1 MFETLA
7 ARVHSGGQPEE
18 GGDVSRQ
25 NDLVDKRNLAD
36 KRIAARKLQVSSDM
50 NITPMIDVLLVL
62 LVIFMQA
69 LPLSQKGIDVNLPS
83 EVRDANRKPDDVTQI
98 VLSYSAEKRISINS
112 IDVAMEE
119 LESRLNSV
127 YATRKDKTLWI
138 MGAGALRYGDVV
150 EVMDV
155 AKGAGVERIGI
166 VTEGMK
172 RTAAT
177 GKP

>member
-1 MFETLA
+1 VLRNF
-7 ARVHSGGQPEE
+7 
-18 GGDVSRQ
+18 DV
-25 NDLVDKRNLAD
+25 VDKRV
-36 KRIAARKLQVSSDM
+36 AARALHVSSDM

-83 EVRDANRKPDDVTQI
+83 EVRDTKQKPDDTAQI
-98 VLSYSAEKRISINS
+98 VLSYSAEKRISINNM
-112 IDVAMEE
+112 DVAMEE
-119 LESRLNSV
+119 LDDRLRNV
-127 YATRKDKTLWI
+127 YSTRKDKTLWV

-166 VTEGMK
+166 ITEAMQRGAGT
-172 RTAAT
+172 R
-177 GKP
+177 KP